1 MEVKDPAKD
10 VTQQDEMA
18 AGHPDHEVGWGNSE
32 TDTKPQ
38 ALATPSQDMGG
49 SHNDDMV
56 LPDMLS
62 HEINWPW
69 GEEGCPADRASPNA
83 EGAKRDR
90 SPSRNPQREN
100 VNLKPDSVACNT
112 AGAAAYAGRPQNV
125 REYNSERH
133 AENSEESELVA
144 FGIAFSLLL

>member
-1 MEVKDPAKD
+1 MTTWSFQICFRTRSTGHGGKKDA
-10 VTQQDEMA
+10 
-18 AGHPDHEVGWGNSE
+18 
-32 TDTKPQ
+32 PQ
-38 ALATPSQDMGG
+38 TEQA
-49 SHNDDMV
+49 
-56 LPDMLS
+56 
-62 HEINWPW
+62 
-69 GEEGCPADRASPNA
+69 
-83 EGAKRDR
+83 
-90 SPSRNPQREN
+90 NPQREN